1 MVTIAERLKE
11 AMALRGYRQADLI
24 EKTGI
29 NKGALSCYISG
40 KYKPKQ
46 NNIYLL
52 AKALDVSEA
61 WLMGADVPMERPAQY
76 PPYQD
81 YDEYVEEMRLD
92 EQWKYEYFIS
102 TMKKVYNQLTFE
114 GQNHLIQTALDMT
127 QIERFRKGT
136 TSQKGK
142 EIS

>member
-1 MVTIAERLKE
+1 MATIAERLRE
-11 AMALRGYRQADLI
+11 AMDLRGYKQADLV

-61 WLMGADVPMERPAQY
+61 WLMGVDAPLDRTSIPFGAWQDQDEFEWEQRQEEKERLSDFMHRMRSY
-76 PPYQD
+76 
-81 YDEYVEEMRLD
+81 YDAMNID
-92 EQWKYEYFIS
+92 
-102 TMKKVYNQLTFE
+102 
-114 GQNHLIQTALDMT
+114 GQEHLLQTAQDML
-127 QIERFRKGT
+127 QIDRFRNDK
-136 TSQKGK
+136 K
-142 EIS
+142 